1 MNIGFL
7 KTFIAV
13 ADTESFTRAARE
25 LGITQPAVS
34 QHIRALEEQYKVKL
48 FQRQAQRIRLTPEGE
63 ALRCKTREL
72 FRALADVR
80 NCMENI
86 NDLKQGSVT
95 IAVNTFMA
103 YLISPVVMRFKNAY
117 PGVEIRLCFHNTR
130 NVLRLVSQGD
140 VDFGLAGVLTG
151 EPTSLHSIPVHDE
164 PFVFAAPANHPLVS
178 LPSVKPED
186 LQDYVLVLRE
196 QGTYTRER
204 IVSWFK
210 GTPFPP
216 ALIETNSLESTRQLM
231 LAGAVAFVPERA
243 ILDEIR
249 MGALCKLHAQD
260 LGPSMEYSLFTQQ
273 QPVSGLAV
281 KAFLKIFAESG
292 IVSRGE
298 TVLSLIQEED
308 F

>member
-34 QHIRALEEQYKVKL
+34 QHIRALEEQYKVRL
-48 FQRQAQRIRLTPEGE
+48 FQRQAQKIRLTPEGE
-63 ALRCKTREL
+63 ALRRKTREL
-72 FRALADVR
+72 FRALAEVK

-86 NDLKQGSVT
+86 NDLRQGCVT

-117 PGVEIRLCFHNTR
+117 PGVRIKLCFYNTR
-130 NVLRLVSQGD
+130 DIVRLVSQGD
-140 VDFGLAGVLTG
+140 ADFGLAGALAG
-151 EPTSLHSIPVHDE
+151 EPSNLHSIPVHDE
-164 PFVFAAPANHPLVS
+164 PFVFAAPANHPLAS

-186 LQDYVLVLRE
+186 LRDCVLVIRE

-204 IVSWFK
+204 IVSWFA
-210 GTPFPP
+210 GTSFPP
-216 ALIETNSLESTRQLM
+216 SLIETNNMESTHQLV
-231 LAGAVAFVPERA
+231 LAGAVAFLPERA
-243 ILDEIR
+243 ILEDIR
-249 MGALCKLHAQD
+249 MGTLCKLQAQD

-273 QPVSGLAV
+273 PSVSGLA
-281 KAFLKIFAESG
+281 ARTFLKMFAESG
-292 IVSRGE
+292 LVSRGE
-298 TVLSLIQEED
+298 AVLSLVRED
-308 F
+308 L